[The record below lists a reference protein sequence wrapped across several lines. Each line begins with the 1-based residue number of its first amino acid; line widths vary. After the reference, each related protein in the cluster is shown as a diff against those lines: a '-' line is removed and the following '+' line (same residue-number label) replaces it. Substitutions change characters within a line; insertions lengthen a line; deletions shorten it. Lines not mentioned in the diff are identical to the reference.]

1 MIYSTPIFRRTQ
13 IPIFQLVKLAGCWTM
28 ATYLGEYMLD
38 PHLVI
43 CISLQNLGETYLN
56 IISP

>member
-1 MIYSTPIFRRTQ
+1 MKYSTPIFRRTQ

-43 CISLQNLGETYLN
+43 
-56 IISP
+56 